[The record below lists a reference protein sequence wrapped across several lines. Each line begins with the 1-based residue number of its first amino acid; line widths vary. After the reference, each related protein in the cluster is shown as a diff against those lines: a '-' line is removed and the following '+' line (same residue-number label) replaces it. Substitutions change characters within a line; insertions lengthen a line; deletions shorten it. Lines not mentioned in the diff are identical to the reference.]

1 MHRTRIK
8 ICGLTRAAD
17 AEAAV
22 AAGADALGVVLHA
35 DSPRRIGLEDAAR
48 VLRDVPPPVARVGVF
63 VDASM
68 EFITRAAEML
78 SLSVVQFHGHESPEF
93 CHSSPVPVIKA
104 IQVGKG
110 FACEE
115 VEPFRGRT
123 GAVLLDAYSPHMYG
137 GTGTT
142 LRWHKLPALPEWAPL
157 FLAGGLNAGNV
168 GEAIAVLHP
177 FAVDVSSGV
186 ELSPGVKDHGAIN
199 AFCRAVSIA
208 DSQEGTTR

>member
-17 AEAAV
+17 AEACV
-22 AAGADALGVVLHA
+22 AAGADAVGVVLHA
-35 DSPRRIGLEDAAR
+35 DSPRWIGLEDAAR
-48 VLRDVPPPVARVGVF
+48 VLRDVPPPVARIGVF

-68 EFITRAAEML
+68 DFVIEAVAAL
-78 SLSVVQFHGHESPEF
+78 SLSMVQFHGNESPEF
-93 CHSSPVPVIKA
+93 CSSSPIPVIKA
-104 IQVGKG
+104 LQVGKG
-110 FACEE
+110 FATEI

-123 GAVLLDAYSPHMYG
+123 GAVLLDTYSPHMRG

-142 LRWHKLPALPEWAPL
+142 LRWHQLPALPEWAPL

-168 GEAIAVLHP
+168 GEAISTLHP

-186 ELSPGVKDHGAIN
+186 EASPGVKDHSAIH
-199 AFCRAVSIA
+199 AFCDAVRRA
-208 DSQEGTTR
+208 DSLEGES